1 MIKKIL
7 LVFVLVL
14 VFVSCSNKTTSPGT
28 GSGNNGDNSGVTDP
42 TTPPTDPTEEEL
54 LIKKYGIDISQ
65 KDIEISKQLEQN
77 LKAYFQ
83 EKGSYRVIFTGTPKD
98 YGTEQSDNKSLYILT
113 LEAASKLNITM
124 NIELDLKNINF
135 QDGSIKAFMFSS
147 FDDKYKNIVISFA
160 FPENKIK
167 TIEKSSFFGLYN
179 TKEITLPD
187 SVIAIKES
195 AFMYSSIERV
205 TLGNGLQE
213 IGTFAFMGL
222 DNLKEIIIPDSVKS
236 IGMQA
241 FALSQQLTTL
251 TYLGTNPNNI
261 NHKGDVFLGST
272 KLTTL
277 IVPNADTLDAG
288 VWSSFLG
295 GNFTDI
301 RKN

>member
-14 VFVSCSNKTTSPGT
+14 VFVSCSNKTTSPD
-28 GSGNNGDNSGVTDP
+28 SSNNGGNSGV
-42 TTPPTDPTEEEL
+42 TDPTEEEL

-65 KDIEISKQLEQN
+65 NDIEISKQLEQN

-98 YGTEQSDNKSLYILT
+98 YGDQQSGNKSLYILT

-135 QDGSIKAFMFSS
+135 QDGSVKAYMFSS
-147 FDDKYKNIVISFA
+147 FVDKYKNIVINFL
-160 FPENKIK
+160 FPENKIR
-167 TIEKSSFFGLYN
+167 TIEKSAFNALYN

-187 SVIAIKES
+187 SVIAIKEG
-195 AFMYSSIERV
+195 AFTYSPSIERV

-213 IGTFAFMGL
+213 IGALAFMGI
-222 DNLKEIIIPDSVKS
+222 DNLKEITIPDSVKS
-236 IGMQA
+236 IGTQA
-241 FALSQQLTTL
+241 FGYSLQLTTL

-261 NHKGDVFLGST
+261 NDKGDVFLLST

-277 IVPNADTLDAG
+277 IVPNAINENDER
-288 VWSSFLG
+288 WKNFLG
-295 GNFTDI
+295 HNFTTV
-301 RKN
+301 KKEL

>member
-1 MIKKIL
+1 M
-7 LVFVLVL
+7 L
-14 VFVSCSNKTTSPGT
+14 VFVSCSNNTTSPD
-28 GSGNNGDNSGVTDP
+28 SSNNGDNSGV
-42 TTPPTDPTEEEL
+42 TDPTEEEL

-65 KDIEISKQLEQN
+65 NDIEISKQLEQN

-98 YGTEQSDNKSLYILT
+98 YGDQQSGNKSLYILT

-179 TKEITLPD
+179 TREITLPD
-187 SVIAIKES
+187 SVITIKES
-195 AFMYSSIERV
+195 AFMYSPSIEIV

-213 IGTFAFMGL
+213 IGERAFMGV

-277 IVPNADTLDAG
+277 IVPNAENDKDEAWKT
-288 VWSSFLG
+288 FLG
-295 GNFTDI
+295 GNFTTVT
-301 RKN
+301 KKL

>member
-7 LVFVLVL
+7 LVLVSVL
-14 VFVSCSNKTTSPGT
+14 VFVSCSNNTTSPD
-28 GSGNNGDNSGVTDP
+28 SSNNGNNSGVT
-42 TTPPTDPTEEEL
+42 PPTVDKEEEE

-65 KDIEISKQLEQN
+65 DDAVISQKIEEN
-77 LKAYFQ
+77 LKAYFA
-83 EKGSYRVIFTGTPKD
+83 EKNSYRVILTGTPKD
-98 YGTEQSDNKSLYILT
+98 YTQNANESLYTLILK
-113 LEAASKLNITM
+113 AALKVNTVM
-124 NIELDLKNINF
+124 NIELDIKNINF
-135 QDGSIKAFMFSS
+135 QDGSIKAFMFYS

-167 TIEKSSFFGLYN
+167 TIEKSSFLGLYN

-187 SVIAIKES
+187 SVITIKES

-213 IGTFAFMGL
+213 IGTFAFMGV

-261 NHKGDVFLGST
+261 NDKGDVFLGST

-277 IVPNADTLDAG
+277 IVPNAENDKDEGWKT
-288 VWSSFLG
+288 FLG

>member
-1 MIKKIL
+1 MMIKKIL
-7 LVFVLVL
+7 LVLLSVLVL
-14 VFVSCSNKTTSPGT
+14 VSCSNNATSPDN
-28 GSGNNGDNSGVTDP
+28 SNNGDNSGVT
-42 TTPPTDPTEEEL
+42 PPTGPTEEEL

-65 KDIEISKQLEQN
+65 EDAVISQKIEEN
-77 LKAYFQ
+77 LKAYFA
-83 EKGSYRVIFTGTPKD
+83 EKNSYRVILTGTPKD
-98 YGTEQSDNKSLYILT
+98 YGDQQSDNKSLYILI

-135 QDGSIKAFMFSS
+135 QDGSVKAYMFSS
-147 FDDKYKNIVISFA
+147 FVDKYKNIVISFA
-160 FPENKIK
+160 FPENKIR

-179 TKEITLPD
+179 TKEIALPD
-187 SVIAIKES
+187 SVITIKES
-195 AFMYSSIERV
+195 AFIYSSIERV

-213 IGTFAFMGL
+213 IGTFAFMGV

-261 NHKGDVFLGST
+261 NDKGDVFLGST

-277 IVPNADTLDAG
+277 IVPNAENDKDEGWKT
-288 VWSSFLG
+288 FLG
-295 GNFTDI
+295 GNFTTVT
-301 RKN
+301 KKL

>member
-1 MIKKIL
+1 M
-7 LVFVLVL
+7 
-14 VFVSCSNKTTSPGT
+14 
-28 GSGNNGDNSGVTDP
+28 
-42 TTPPTDPTEEEL
+42 EAL
-54 LIKKYGIDISQ
+54 LIKKYCIDISQ

-98 YGTEQSDNKSLYILT
+98 YGDQQSGNKSLYLLT

-135 QDGSIKAFMFSS
+135 QDGSIKAFMFYS
-147 FDDKYKNIVISFA
+147 FDDKYKNILISFA
-160 FPENKIK
+160 FPENKIR

-179 TKEITLPD
+179 TKEIALPD
-187 SVIAIKES
+187 SVITIKES

-213 IGTFAFMGL
+213 IGTFAFMGV

-261 NHKGDVFLGST
+261 NDKGDVFLGST

-277 IVPNADTLDAG
+277 IVPNAENDKDEGWKT
-288 VWSSFLG
+288 FLG
-295 GNFTDI
+295 GNFTTVT
-301 RKN
+301 KKL